1 MAARRNISNVL
12 LHLGVSGNDLT
23 VQHFVELLDYFA
35 ERPKEYLDFIHECP
49 EQS

>member
-12 LHLGVSGNDLT
+12 LHLSVSGNDLT

-35 ERPKEYLDFIHECP
+35 ERPNEYLDFINECP